1 MLQTWWHATMD
12 ARRAISLLMSVAGLV
27 LVALSVAA
35 SSVPL
40 APDGTVLMAVVSP
53 ALGAAAGGYVGHR
66 SSDPRRARRWAFA
79 YGVSSG
85 TLVGG
90 MFALAA
96 LVRPTVAAMPGLG
109 DAWAGLFAAG
119 CLLGFAG
126 ALLWE
131 RDPRRRRVS
140 AWLLLAVGLIAGG
153 AVVGVSRGPW
163 ARARGSRPCLA
174 GFGVLLHAVVRSVS
188 LQEGT
193 AAPARW
199 PPASVRSDP
208 THRRMS

>member
-153 AVVGVSRGPW
+153 AVVSVSRGPW
-163 ARARGSRPCLA
+163 TAPGAVVFVA

-199 PPASVRSDP
+199 PPASVRSEP

>member
-27 LVALSVAA
+27 LVALSIAA
-35 SSVPL
+35 SSLPL
-40 APDGTVLMAVVSP
+40 AFDGTLLLAVCSP
-53 ALGAAAGGYVGHR
+53 ALGAAAGGYVAHR
-66 SSDPRRARRWAFA
+66 SSTPRLARLWAFA

-85 TLVGG
+85 ALVGG

-119 CLLGFAG
+119 CLLAFAG

-153 AVVGVSRGPW
+153 AVVSVSRGPW
-163 ARARGSRPCLA
+163 TAPGTLVFLA
-174 GFGVLLHAVVRSVS
+174 GLGVLLYAIVRSVS
-188 LQEGT
+188 LQESAGV
-193 AAPARW
+193 PALW
-199 PPASVRSDP
+199 PPASVRSEP
-208 THRRMS
+208 TRRRMS

>member
-27 LVALSVAA
+27 LVALSVAD

-40 APDGTVLMAVVSP
+40 ALDGTLLMAVVSP

-131 RDPRRRRVS
+131 RDPRRRRVA
-140 AWLLLAVGLIAGG
+140 AWLLVAVWLIAGG
-153 AVVGVSRGPW
+153 AVVSVSHGPW
-163 ARARGSRPCLA
+163 AWIGALACLA
-174 GFGVLLHAVVRSVS
+174 GFGVLLHAVVSSTILHEDSTVPRLWPSGSV
-188 LQEGT
+188 G
-193 AAPARW
+193 
-199 PPASVRSDP
+199 SDP
-208 THRRMS
+208 THRWPS